1 MALLGGIIF
10 ARSIPG
16 ILFNR
21 IFVMPPRCF
30 RKKAPEKADR
40 NFIYNLAESIRKNV
54 FIDGWY
60 LNASPAW

>member
-10 ARSIPG
+10 AAASPA
-16 ILFNR
+16 FFSTEYCNA
-21 IFVMPPRCF
+21 
-30 RKKAPEKADR
+30 APLLPEKTPDKADR

-60 LNASPAW
+60 LNASLAW